1 MTPQDLSYKGK
12 CIEWFLCRLTVFNA
26 SFSTHLSCMR
36 RSSAEQ
42 RENWKEKDNNG
53 RSRPVVG
60 VCVCERPVARA
71 APSPRSA
78 WLQLGAPL
86 TCTTCA
92 CYKKELRPQLRS
104 ATHICLG
111 VAADA
116 ERRVKT
122 DARPHTESRSGSQ
135 DVCEARRRLPE
146 ASPGPDRKLFGKA
159 NICHRTAA

>member
-1 MTPQDLSYKGK
+1 M
-12 CIEWFLCRLTVFNA
+12 
-26 SFSTHLSCMR
+26 
-36 RSSAEQ
+36 
-42 RENWKEKDNNG
+42 
-53 RSRPVVG
+53 
-60 VCVCERPVARA
+60 ARA

-122 DARPHTESRSGSQ
+122 DARPHTESPPAPRTYVKLDGVYLKTSSTNSLHEPVNWICFML
-135 DVCEARRRLPE
+135 VCLERNLGFWGGGVLLFHWRFLEARANRMITNIMMESNLGE
-146 ASPGPDRKLFGKA
+146 KSPV
-159 NICHRTAA
+159 C